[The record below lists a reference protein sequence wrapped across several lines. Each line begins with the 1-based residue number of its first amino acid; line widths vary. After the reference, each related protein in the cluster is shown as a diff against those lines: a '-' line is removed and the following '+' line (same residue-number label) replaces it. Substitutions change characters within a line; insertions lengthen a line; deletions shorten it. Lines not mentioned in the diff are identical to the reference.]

1 MNIIKS
7 SLSGLVLVLLGELV
21 GANLVFAQE
30 ANHDFGIVQVNDS
43 PTAAA
48 SGVATSGF
56 SNGATISGGTTNSV
70 SINGVDVALSPDV
83 AQAIAT
89 QQGTTGDSVTGG
101 STTGESATGES
112 SAGDSSSGNSSTG
125 GVSNTVSFNDLA
137 TLIQNDLQESVDN
150 LVAAESVENQTRRFA
165 RRRSSTNCNCAV
177 GSDGKPKT
185 VAQLQDEVDKKTAEA
200 QKFVQQVNSLDP
212 ENNIW

>member
-83 AQAIAT
+83 AQSIAA
-89 QQGTTGDSVTGG
+89 QQGTAGDSVTGG
-101 STTGESATGES
+101 SNTGES
-112 SAGDSSSGNSSTG
+112 SNGDSSSGDSSSG
-125 GVSNTVSFNDLA
+125 GATNTISFDDLA

-150 LVAAESVENQTRRFA
+150 LVAAESVEKQTRRFS
-165 RRRSSTNCNCAV
+165 RRRSNQNCNASCIV

-212 ENNIW
+212 ENSIW